1 MLADLLSVVIVR
13 LGEPGSAN
21 YTGGMLDM
29 LATLLSRDV
38 SAADKMRVLQDECG
52 IAPSDELE
60 SEVALMGSF
69 AEHIYLEAR
78 EAGLRDGREEGRAEG
93 YGEGRMQGH
102 EEGRKEGL
110 AEGRVEGMAAGREEG
125 LAQGREEGLA
135 KGLAEGLEE
144 DRREGHEAGRAEEG
158 REYTLNFVLRALV
171 LSTGWDLERAMD
183 ALSVPTGERPACRE
197 AFARGEV

>member
-1 MLADLLSVVIVR
+1 
-13 LGEPGSAN
+13 
-21 YTGGMLDM
+21 MLDM

-52 IAPSDELE
+52 IVPSDELE
-60 SEVALMGSF
+60 SEVTLMGSF

-93 YGEGRMQGH
+93 R
-102 EEGRKEGL
+102 EEGRKEGRKEGR
-110 AEGRVEGMAAGREEG
+110 AEGREEGRMEGLEEGREEGMATGREEG
-125 LAQGREEGLA
+125 LEADREQGRA
-135 KGLAEGLEE
+135 
-144 DRREGHEAGRAEEG
+144 EG

-197 AFARGEV
+197 AFERGEV